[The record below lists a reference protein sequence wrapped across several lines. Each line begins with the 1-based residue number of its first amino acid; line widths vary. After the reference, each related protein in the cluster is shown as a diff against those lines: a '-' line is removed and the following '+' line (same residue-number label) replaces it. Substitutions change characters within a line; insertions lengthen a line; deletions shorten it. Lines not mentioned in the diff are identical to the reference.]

1 MIVGDNTSPIHYLVQ
16 LGEAELLPALYG
28 KVLLPSAVVEE
39 LRHPKAAAELTPWL
53 ASLPVWISVEPPIP
67 NPDLGLAFL
76 DPGEREAIQIAEK
89 HRPSLLLIDE
99 KRGRREAVR
108 RGLPFT
114 GTLGVL
120 AAADKIGK
128 VDSVKMYSRLISETS
143 FRSSA
148 ALEKRYME
156 ELLRMH
162 LS

>member
-1 MIVGDNTSPIHYLVQ
+1 MIVVADTSPIHYLVQ
-16 LGEAELLPALYG
+16 LGGADLLPALYG
-28 KVLLPSAVVEE
+28 RVLLPSAVAEE
-39 LRHPKAAAELTPWL
+39 LRHPKAAAEIAPWL

-67 NPDLGLAFL
+67 NPDPELAFL
-76 DPGEREAIQIAEK
+76 DPGEREAIQIAEE

-128 VDSVKMYSRLISETS
+128 VDGVKMYSRLISETP
-143 FRSSA
+143 FRTSA
-148 ALEKRYME
+148 SLEME
-156 ELLRMH
+156 ELR
-162 LS
+162 SGRI